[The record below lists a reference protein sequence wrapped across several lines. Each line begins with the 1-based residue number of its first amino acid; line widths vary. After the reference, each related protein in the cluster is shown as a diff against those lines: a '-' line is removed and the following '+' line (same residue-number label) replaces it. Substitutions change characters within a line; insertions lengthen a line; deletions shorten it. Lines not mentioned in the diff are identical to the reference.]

1 MAPGIRSVA
10 LPGHTPGHVGYEVVS
25 GKQRLLD
32 IGDMAHSSVLSL
44 KKPSWTMGFDSDSGL
59 AKATRRA
66 TLTQLAKDRSGCSH
80 PTFRSRASATLPR
93 GRRIPLGAGNTVVP
107 TPSPTRGDPRA
118 ICAHGGDPGHAPR
131 ELDRRYRH

>member
-66 TLTQLAKDRSGCSH
+66 TLTQLAKDQEWVFSPHFPFPGVGH
-80 PTFRSRASATLPR
+80 IATEGDGFRW
-93 GRRIPLGAGNTVVP
+93 VP
-107 TPSPTRGDPRA
+107 GTP
-118 ICAHGGDPGHAPR
+118 
-131 ELDRRYRH
+131 